1 MRGRVTM
8 SKNKERLFEDLVSDF
23 LANGIANDL
32 QGGENELVFGYDET
46 DIGLDIDAVEEEI
59 TMYIYLR
66 AEELDSLSYDKIL
79 KTITDEIKKGWPS
92 KYKAMI
98 DNQIHNYHLYL
109 QRFSSPQKPKDIDFT
124 IEEIPNED
132 LWKKVQA
139 KLAEN
144 NHCMERTTV

>member
-1 MRGRVTM
+1 M
-8 SKNKERLFEDLVSDF
+8 SKKNKRLFENLVNDF
-23 LANGIANDL
+23 LANGIVDDL
-32 QGGENELVFGYDET
+32 HGGENELVFGYDET

-66 AEELDSLSYDKIL
+66 AEELNSMPYDKIL
-79 KTITDEIKKGWPS
+79 KTITDEIKEGWPS

-98 DNQIHNYHLYL
+98 DNQIHNYYLYL

-124 IEEIPNED
+124 IEEIADEE

-144 NHCMERTTV
+144 NQCLESVTM